1 MKGNPAV
8 PGGPLT
14 SKPTRLATSR
24 VPNRVG
30 FFFGSSGKPQR
41 PGLMKSPELRSL
53 TMFAALANALTPV
66 LADGTYFY
74 WGGGGLGTIIVIVVI
89 VLLLRR

>member
-1 MKGNPAV
+1 MKNPQ
-8 PGGPLT
+8 P
-14 SKPTRLATSR
+14 R
-24 VPNRVG
+24 
-30 FFFGSSGKPQR
+30 
-41 PGLMKSPELRSL
+41 SPIVF
-53 TMFAALANALTPV
+53 TVLANALAPV